1 MIINDFFTNPER
13 SARNVAENSQRVD
26 SLVTDSLRVMR
37 DSDYQIDA
45 IKAIKTVLGD
55 REYNSRPG
63 FYNFYVRQ
71 IRDLMDR
78 KGLAEGADDYLDS
91 DPATG
96 TGDETH
102 ELDTGPLTQDPD
114 ADYDD
119 MMQPMEATS
128 AAPSPA
134 AAAAATLD
142 NTNDGP
148 DIMRNW
154 DRFGKNLKPDQEMN
168 GLDSEEEEAVRNHMN
183 RWQDRMKNLP
193 DPFAGPTIYRRA
205 DGSEFVGSDNSDAA
219 SDSGATAVD
228 TVAPVQSTAK
238 IADKDRSR
246 EDWIRRLG
254 YDPFDPSRMAAAG
267 PAAANSVP
275 AREPDAN
282 RRLNANGLMAADD
295 HEQYMKN
302 LVAAEKQK
310 QKVDGSDNRFARQ
323 GKPAVTYDPFGVEI
337 PDTSTRKIAPAS
349 KTTAP
354 AAASKTTAPAW
365 QDIVAANKLDNP
377 NRIYPGQKLTIPGRG
392 QYEVQPG
399 DTLSSIAAR
408 NTQAA
413 AIPKYT
419 PSPGNTLPAGAA
431 MLKKYPNLGT
441 DFPIPRDVL
450 KDLGMDAQT
459 KKEIAKYGREEVL
472 TPAIIQQQKKAAA
485 NAAAYDDKLA
495 ATNNRKKTSVREDD
509 IDNQTQVSSIQRDS
523 TSDTGGQADQHYS
536 STSFQHDP
544 NNPANN
550 SYMDQQ
556 DHNGV
561 ASTTYARNVTPK
573 WIDSLKANAG
583 IPGAKPAAQPPSQ
596 YPTKVGQGTNNRPFA
611 AYATPPGQLE
621 INRESL
627 DRMQNL
633 AGIRKK

>member
-26 SLVTDSLRVMR
+26 SLVTDALRVMQGPQV
-37 DSDYQIDA
+37 SDA
-45 IKAIKTVLGD
+45 VLALKRVLGD
-55 REYNSRPG
+55 REYNGRRG
-63 FYNFYVRQ
+63 FYSFYVDQ
-71 IRDLMDR
+71 ILDMY
-78 KGLAEGADDYLDS
+78 GQQNLAEGADDYLDS

-96 TGDETH
+96 TDDETH
-102 ELDTGPLTQDPD
+102 ELDTRPLTQDPD

-119 MMQPMEATS
+119 MMQPMEQEGNLPTGMRFQS
-128 AAPSPA
+128 AAGA
-134 AAAAATLD
+134 APPVD
-142 NTNDGP
+142 NVIDTDDP
-148 DIMRNW
+148 E
-154 DRFGKNLKPDQEMN
+154 QE
-168 GLDSEEEEAVRNHMN
+168 
-183 RWQDRMKNLP
+183 
-193 DPFAGPTIYRRA
+193 
-205 DGSEFVGSDNSDAA
+205 
-219 SDSGATAVD
+219 SGAAP
-228 TVAPVQSTAK
+228 VAPVQSTAK

-246 EDWIRRLG
+246 EDWVRLLR
-254 YDPFDPSRMAAAG
+254 YDPFDPLRMAAAAG
-267 PAAANSVP
+267 PAAAAANSVP
-275 AREPDAN
+275 ARKPDGS
-282 RRLNANGLMAADD
+282 RLINPNGLMAADD
-295 HEQYMKN
+295 HEQYMKD

-310 QKVDGSDNRFARQ
+310 KAAKQQANSVPASNAVSSNGKTEPVRMSVTVGPGGGAINNVRNPNIDDATVARAREWAAKQ
-323 GKPAVTYDPFGVEI
+323 N
-337 PDTSTRKIAPAS
+337 APAS

-354 AAASKTTAPAW
+354 AAASKTTAAPAW
-365 QDIVAANKLDNP
+365 QDLARANKLDNP

-441 DFPIPRDVL
+441 DFPIPRNVL

-495 ATNNRKKTSVREDD
+495 AINNRKKTSVREDD

-573 WIDSLKANAG
+573 WIDNLKANAG

-627 DRMQNL
+627 DRMRSL